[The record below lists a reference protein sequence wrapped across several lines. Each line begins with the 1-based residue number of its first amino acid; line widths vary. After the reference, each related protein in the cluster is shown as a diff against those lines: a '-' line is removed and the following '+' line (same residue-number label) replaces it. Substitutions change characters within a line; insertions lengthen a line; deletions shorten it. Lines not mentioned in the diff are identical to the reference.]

1 MKCYARLSCENPKD
15 FVRGVKLS
23 KTRFRQFLSQRY
35 GTFIAEKFQNMFDF
49 INNQVDYESF
59 VKQLFQILFSSN
71 KEVLYQLSFDFFD
84 AANDDLISEFDLYKV
99 MTFYSK
105 NPKYRTLFET
115 CIHNDIIRMGK
126 IIQWKK

>member
-1 MKCYARLSCENPKD
+1 
-15 FVRGVKLS
+15 
-23 KTRFRQFLSQRY
+23 
-35 GTFIAEKFQNMFDF
+35 MFDF

-59 VKQLFQILFSSN
+59 VKQLFQILFSPN